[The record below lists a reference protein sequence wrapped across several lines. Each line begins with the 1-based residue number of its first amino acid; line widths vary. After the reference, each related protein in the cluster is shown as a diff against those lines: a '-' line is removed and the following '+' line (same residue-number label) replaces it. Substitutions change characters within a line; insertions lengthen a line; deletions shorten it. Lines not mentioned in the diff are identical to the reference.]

1 MAKKNKDKFDLG
13 METDDLIDFLG
24 EDTSFFGLD
33 DDDDKKSEKKEEKK
47 KLKKKL
53 KKLGLDTSVLDEKKW
68 KKKAKKMIKEAKE
81 KKAEEKEKSKPIKLS
96 KKDYKVSDVEES
108 DKDAKMPPYYY
119 DKDQD
124 QWVINKAMKISD
136 PEAVVAVKAFAKC
149 RNMHDNALGKFQI
162 GIPGSRKQLDAP
174 KEKKGAKD
182 KIDAAIEVID
192 EALDKI
198 QSAKEEEPKSEALVG
213 EVVGEP
219 KPKKT
224 SKKKQK
230 VIDIE
235 PVDETK
241 AELMKATHQGKE

>member
-1 MAKKNKDKFDLG
+1 MAKKKDKFDLG
-13 METDDLIDFLG
+13 MDTDDLIDFLG
-24 EDTSFFGLD
+24 EDTSFFGIGD

-68 KKKAKKMIKEAKE
+68 KKKAKKLIKEAKE
-81 KKAEEKEKSKPIKLS
+81 KKAEEKEKAKPIKLS
-96 KKDYKVSDVEES
+96 KKDYKVSDVVEPGTN
-108 DKDAKMPPYYY
+108 MPPYYY
-119 DKDQD
+119 DKEQD
-124 QWVINKAMKISD
+124 QWVINKAMEISD

-149 RNMHDNALGKFQI
+149 RNMHNNALGKFQI

-174 KEKKGAKD
+174 KDKKGAKD

-198 QSAKEEEPKSEALVG
+198 QEAKDKEEPKSEALVR

-219 KPKKT
+219 KPKKAP
-224 SKKKQK
+224 KKKTK
-230 VIDIE
+230 VIDVE

-241 AELMKATHQGKE
+241 AELMKATHSGKE